1 VQKNRLFKNLL
12 DFSLKDSEIVR
23 CTIHKKIPIYRNF
36 MKQLTILLLL
46 LTIGCKNNADLT
58 MERGIQYYEWNLVDK
73 AILEFNQVVHMFP
86 KDSRSLDYNQVQL
99 LSQAHHNLAVAYSK
113 KEWFTDAEREARTA
127 FELVPSSENKRV
139 LDLIKDK
146 SL

>member
-1 VQKNRLFKNLL
+1 
-12 DFSLKDSEIVR
+12 
-23 CTIHKKIPIYRNF
+23 
-36 MKQLTILLLL
+36 MKQLTILLLLL

-86 KDSRSLDYNQVQL
+86 KDSRSLDYDQVQL
-99 LSQAHHNLAVAYSK
+99 LSQAHHNLAVAYAK
-113 KEWFTDAEREARTA
+113 KEWFTDAEREARSA
-127 FELVPSSENKRV
+127 FGGGGGGGGGRV
-139 LDLIKDK
+139 LDLIQDK